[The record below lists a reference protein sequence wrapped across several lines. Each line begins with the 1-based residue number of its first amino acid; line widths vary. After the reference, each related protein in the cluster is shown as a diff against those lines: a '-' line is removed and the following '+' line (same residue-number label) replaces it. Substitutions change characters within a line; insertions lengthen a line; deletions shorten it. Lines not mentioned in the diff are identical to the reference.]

1 MRTTLASS
9 VVLAALLAAAA
20 QPAAAAT
27 PKDAL
32 VMAWNLDALITL
44 DPAQIGEVNGNDI
57 MINVCNRLVQP
68 NIQDV
73 AKIEPQLAESWST
86 SADGMTLTFKMRKDL
101 KFPSGKP
108 ATAHDAAWSLKRAIH
123 LNFGNAANLKEWG
136 FTAEKADEQ
145 FVAADDHTLVVKM
158 DKPYPVGL
166 VMSAAFSSNVASVLN
181 KETGEKNAKITD
193 GKSDYGNGWFKTQ
206 SDCVGP
212 YRVRTWNANDVVI
225 LEENENYFG
234 KKPGLKRVIIR
245 HVPESG
251 GQRLQL
257 EKGDIDVGRLLS
269 SDDLKAL
276 AANKD
281 MHVEQTVM
289 HGYSYFAFNVGDP
302 ILSNPKVRLA
312 FRYLVDYEGLEKT
325 VMAFQGKA
333 RNSLVPIG
341 AFGALN
347 EKDGL
352 PFKLD
357 LDMAKK
363 LLTEAGYPNGFTK
376 KYILSA
382 NQFNPAV
389 AQHIQANAAK
399 VGIKLDLEQMADANL
414 FTKMR
419 AREFEIGQIGWGAG
433 YPDAHSMISRH
444 AYNPDNRIESK
455 LAQYPS
461 WRSAWFDEN
470 INKKTDEAMME
481 KDPAK
486 RIAIYKEIQEHM
498 LANGPMA
505 YMFQT
510 VRPIAIRKDVKNFQ
524 IGPFKV
530 DYASASK

>member
-1 MRTTLASS
+1 MRRLLAPSVILAATLAAVS
-9 VVLAALLAAAA
+9 A
-20 QPAAAAT
+20 QAAT
-27 PKDAL
+27 PKDTL
-32 VMAWNLDALITL
+32 VMAWNLDALITF
-44 DPAQIGEVNGNDI
+44 DPAQIAEVNGNDI

-68 NIQDV
+68 NIKDV
-73 AKIEPQLAESWST
+73 SKIEPQLAESWST
-86 SADGMTLTFKMRKDL
+86 SEDGLTLTFRMRKDL
-101 KFPSGKP
+101 KFPGGKA
-108 ATAHDAAWSLKRAIH
+108 ATAHDAAWSLKRALH
-123 LNFGNAANLKEWG
+123 LNYGNSANLKEWG
-136 FTAEKADEQ
+136 FSAEKADEQ
-145 FVAADDHTLVVKM
+145 IVATDDHTLVLKL
-158 DKPYPVGL
+158 DKPYPTGL
-166 VMSAAFSSNVASVLN
+166 LMSSVFSSNVSSVLN
-181 KETGEKNAKITD
+181 KETGEKNAKTTD

-225 LEENENYFG
+225 LEQNDIYFG
-234 KKPGLKRVIIR
+234 TKPGLRRVLIR

-251 GQRLQL
+251 AQRLQL
-257 EKGDIDVGRLLS
+257 EKGDIDVGRLLQ

-276 AANKD
+276 EKNKD
-281 MHVEQTVM
+281 IHIEQTVM
-289 HGYSYFAFNVGDP
+289 HGYSYFAFNAQDP

-312 FRYLVDYEGLEKT
+312 FRYLVDYQGLENT
-325 VMAFQGKA
+325 IMAFQGKA

-382 NQFNPAV
+382 NNFNPAV

-414 FTKMR
+414 FGKMR

-444 AYNPDNRIESK
+444 AINPDNRLDAK

-461 WRSAWFDEN
+461 WRSAWFDEK
-470 INKKTDEAMME
+470 INKMADTAMME
-481 KDPAK
+481 RDSAK
-486 RIAIYKEIQEHM
+486 RIAIYKEIQEYM
-498 LANGPMA
+498 LQNGPMA

-510 VRPIAIRKDVKNFQ
+510 VRPIAYRSEVKGFN

-530 DYASASK
+530 DYASAKK

>member
-1 MRTTLASS
+1 MRRVIPPSLA
-9 VVLAALLAAAA
+9 LAALLAAAA
-20 QPAAAAT
+20 LPAAAAT

-68 NIQDV
+68 NIKDV
-73 AKIEPQLAESWST
+73 AKIEPLLAESWST
-86 SADGMTLTFKMRKDL
+86 SADGLTLTFKLRKDL

-108 ATAHDAAWSLKRAIH
+108 ATAADAAWTLKRAIH

-136 FTAEKADEQ
+136 FTSEKADEQ

-166 VMSAAFSSNVASVLN
+166 ILSSAFSSNVASIMS
-181 KETGEKNAKITD
+181 KETGEKNAKTAD

-212 YRVRTWNANDVVI
+212 YKVRTWNANDVVI
-225 LEENENYFG
+225 LEANDNYYG

-251 GQRLQL
+251 AQRLQL

-269 SDDLKAL
+269 ADDLKAL
-276 AANKD
+276 ATNKSV
-281 MHVEQTVM
+281 HIEQTVM
-289 HGYSYFAFNVGDP
+289 HGYSYFAFNVSDP
-302 ILSNPKVRLA
+302 ILSNPKVRQA

-325 VMAFQGKA
+325 VLAYQGKA

-352 PFKLD
+352 PYKLD

-363 LLTEAGYPNGFTK
+363 LLTEAGYPDGFTK

-382 NQFNPAV
+382 NTFNPAV
-389 AQHIQANAAK
+389 AQHVQANAAK
-399 VGIKLDLEQMADANL
+399 VGIKLELEQMADANL

-444 AYNPDNRIESK
+444 AYNPDNRAESK

-461 WRSAWFDEN
+461 WRSAWYDEN
-470 INKKTDEAMME
+470 INKLTDTAMME

-486 RIAIYKEIQEHM
+486 RIAIYKEIQEFM

-505 YMFQT
+505 YISQT
-510 VRPIAIRKDVKNFQ
+510 VRPIAYRTEVKNFQ

-530 DYASASK
+530 DYASARK

>member
-1 MRTTLASS
+1 MHRLLAPSLI
-9 VVLAALLAAAA
+9 LAATLAAASA
-20 QPAAAAT
+20 HAAT

-68 NIQDV
+68 NIKDV

-101 KFPSGKP
+101 KFPSGKA

-136 FTAEKADEQ
+136 FSAEKADQQ
-145 FVAADDHTLVVKM
+145 FVATDDHTLVVKL

-166 VMSAAFSSNVASVLN
+166 LMSSAFSSNVASVLN
-181 KETGEKNAKITD
+181 KETGEKNAKTTD

-225 LEENENYFG
+225 LEANDNYFG
-234 KKPGLKRVIIR
+234 KKPALKRVLIR

-251 GQRLQL
+251 AQRLQL

-276 AANKD
+276 SANKD
-281 MHVEQTVM
+281 THIEQTVM
-289 HGYSYFAFNVGDP
+289 HGFSYFAFNVQDP
-302 ILSNPKVRLA
+302 ILSNPKVREA
-312 FRYLVDYEGLEKT
+312 FRYLVDYTGLEQT

-341 AFGALN
+341 AFGALD
-347 EKDGL
+347 EKEGL

-363 LLTEAGYPNGFTK
+363 LLTEAGHPNGFTM

-419 AREFEIGQIGWGAG
+419 AREFQIGQIGWGAG

-444 AYNPDNRIESK
+444 AYNPDNRAESK

-470 INKKTDEAMME
+470 INKMTDEAMME

-486 RIAIYKEIQEHM
+486 RIAIYKKIQEHM
-498 LANGPMA
+498 LHNGPMA

-510 VRPIAIRKDVKNFQ
+510 VRSIAIRKEVKDFE

-530 DYASASK
+530 DYASARK